1 MLDVETEEQNEDF
14 QRLHKLIAGTDDIQ
28 SFLDGM
34 TRYAANTLSRATG
47 ARIECAVTLW
57 RRKRAVT
64 LAGSS
69 DDAILWDGIEQAL
82 GDGPVLESLQTH
94 QPVLLAD
101 TGADSP
107 WPEYAATLDAAGARS
122 VLATPLELGNDASA
136 ALNFFAP
143 ATGVFTDRTVEEAVA
158 FADMAGQALRLALRI
173 ATADL
178 LATDL
183 KAAMERRTVI
193 DLSTGIIMAENRCT
207 QDQAFEFLHQA
218 SQNRNQKLHDVAW
231 HIIAERNGTHTPAAT
246 HFDD

>member
-14 QRLHKLIAGTDDIQ
+14 QRLHQLIAGTDDVK

-34 TRYAANTLSRATG
+34 TGYAAATLSRATG

-82 GDGPVLESLQTH
+82 GDGPVLE
-94 QPVLLAD
+94 VLRTLTPIVLAD
-101 TGADSP
+101 TNGDSQ
-107 WPEYAATLDAAGARS
+107 WPEYAAALDAAGARS
-122 VLATPLELGNDASA
+122 VLAAPLELGKDASA

-143 ATGVFTDRTVEEAVA
+143 KTNAFTDDAVAEAVV

-178 LATDL
+178 LAEDL
-183 KAAMERRTVI
+183 KAAMGRRTVI
-193 DLSTGIIMAENRCT
+193 DLTTGIIMAENNCN
-207 QDQAFEFLHQA
+207 QEQAFAFLHQA
-218 SQNRNQKLHDVAW
+218 SQNRNQKLHDVAAD
-231 HIIAERNGTHTPAAT
+231 IIAERNGTHAAPVT